1 MSAHLV
7 EKAQALDDA
16 VVEIDQP
23 SLGQLVNVNRH
34 NGTIDESRA
43 GASACARQECETAPK
58 IVPSRGWRNPLGYSH
73 TEWKFSGVTIGDDA
87 DLQ

>member
-23 SLGQLVNVNRH
+23 GLGQLVNVNRH

-43 GASACARQECETAPK
+43 GAIKRTCGQRLCS
-58 IVPSRGWRNPLGYSH
+58 SR
-73 TEWKFSGVTIGDDA
+73 V
-87 DLQ
+87 